1 MSNIYVKGR
10 KNYQVTRSAK
20 TFGEDRLCEFT
31 KCKTVL
37 SKYNKQEFCFLN
49 SYYITIIKVPQFTL
63 FVEASFLLPETHTDP
78 VGKPVGDVGKLLNCN
93 EPNEAVVT

>member
-37 SKYNKQEFCFLN
+37 SKYNKQEFCFLHSKKTFGRN
-49 SYYITIIKVPQFTL
+49 RGWKQPS
-63 FVEASFLLPETHTDP
+63 
-78 VGKPVGDVGKLLNCN
+78 
-93 EPNEAVVT
+93 